1 MKSRSVA
8 QRIGVVFRRRRESL
22 GYNQDAFAA
31 EIEMHRTYY
40 SALERGEKNASIS
53 TLERVCEGLQTTI
66 WEVFREAGRDG

>member
-40 SALERGEKNASIS
+40 SALERGEKNTSIS

>member
-1 MKSRSVA
+1 MKTRTVT
-8 QRIGVVFRRRRESL
+8 QRIGDVFRRRREAL
-22 GYNQDAFAA
+22 GYSQDGFAA

-53 TLERVCEGLQTTI
+53 TLERVCDGLQTTV